1 MKILLAVDGSD
12 YTKRMLAYLATH
24 EEILGKAESFTALTV
39 VAAIPSGARTF
50 LDPSIVDE
58 YYSSEATR
66 VLEPVQRFA
75 AQKGWPLQAVHRVG
89 HAGDV
94 IAEMAES
101 ARYDLVVMGSHG
113 HSGIAGAV
121 LGSVATRVL
130 ARCRTPVLILH

>member
-39 VAAIPSGARTF
+39 VPAIPSG
-50 LDPSIVDE
+50 
-58 YYSSEATR
+58 ATR

-130 ARCRTPVLILH
+130 ARCGTPVLILH